1 MICQSDWTVKVNDKE
16 LLAVE
21 DAGIHMCLKKL
32 AALDQTAT
40 NSLGE
45 AICEHLEDETVS
57 IIN

>member
-1 MICQSDWTVKVNDKE
+1 MNDKE